1 MVLRPII
8 SNPKMNPVLHLLSL
22 VGGVNHTELPC
33 TCLAQHVNPRDR
45 LLCLGQAESE
55 LSFTQSRL
63 LLQQGA
69 SPLRALPFPTWRPSV
84 GLKIPQ
90 GNWPHPL

>member
-1 MVLRPII
+1 MPEAELSGYIRDHLTPMSKVPTIQERPVEPWFPGMMD
-8 SNPKMNPVLHLLSL
+8 SSVLSL

-55 LSFTQSRL
+55 LSFSL
-63 LLQQGA
+63 
-69 SPLRALPFPTWRPSV
+69 
-84 GLKIPQ
+84 
-90 GNWPHPL
+90 